1 MKEMGMTSS
10 HRRFILHCIQE
21 WKINPVRLICLCH
34 YVCHHLQF
42 PNACNPNPHQAE
54 LAFQTSE
61 CLAKKER
68 SAALVASYEQ
78 AVKMGRWAGGS
89 CSIIL
94 ASHGSHSCVCSD
106 RVIFYSL
113 LHSRLTHP
121 SPHLSACCPRHNQGR
136 GQVHEACSG
145 GREDGLPSQQRLSR
159 VLLCSR
165 LG

>member
-10 HRRFILHCIQE
+10 HRRFILHSIQE
-21 WKINPVRLICLCH
+21 WKVNPVRLICLCH

-78 AVKMGRWAGGS
+78 AVKMGHAEAHAALSWLLMVRIHAFVVTV
-89 CSIIL
+89 L
-94 ASHGSHSCVCSD
+94 YFTH
-106 RVIFYSL
+106 FYI
-113 LHSRLTHP
+113 R
-121 SPHLSACCPRHNQGR
+121 
-136 GQVHEACSG
+136 
-145 GREDGLPSQQRLSR
+145 D
-159 VLLCSR
+159 
-165 LG
+165 